1 VNAFVE
7 GSDDKSMTPSAFGFR
22 GGGSGGELGSV
33 RGLNGFRPA
42 LESASTTSARDQGTV
57 AAGCSWAVAGAA
69 IALRCSG
76 ARGAVIFDPA
86 GGGMPTFWCSLS
98 G

>member
-7 GSDDKSMTPSAFGFR
+7 GSDDKSMTPSAFGLR

-33 RGLNGFRPA
+33 CGLKGFRPA
-42 LESASTTSARDQGTV
+42 LESASTTSVRDQETV

-69 IALRCSG
+69 IALRCPGS
-76 ARGAVIFDPA
+76 RGAGTFEPT
-86 GGGMPTFWCSLS
+86 GGGMPTFGCSL
-98 G
+98 GG